1 MRPVPRLSRPLLL
14 GALALLLCLPA
25 LLNGFPLL
33 FNDSAHYLRKP
44 FAFAHELAQGRLST
58 DAGQYRGY
66 MPSHFG
72 GGEAAQ
78 GAAARGEAPAAA
90 PEAAPVT
97 ALSGNPFFLRPA
109 PYSLALL
116 PFAHPVTL
124 LLLPLAQALL
134 VVVLAD
140 ALLRALAGP
149 APPLWTRAS
158 LAIALVASSAPWL
171 ASQLMP
177 DVLTGCLA
185 LWLALLVVGGD
196 WLRSPWR
203 AAGFALLGAFLIGSH
218 LTHLPLAA
226 GGALAGIGLR
236 WLIERGRDP
245 LRWRRAGL
253 ALAALV
259 LAAGGLVGTN
269 LVFGKKATLSESSP
283 LFMLAR
289 MVGDGTAALVLEKEC
304 PAGAPWLLCRQP
316 EYWNTLSDHFLWKPD
331 APWLRHWAERDRF
344 LAEAREITG
353 RVLRDHPAEQAARSL
368 ENFGRQLVTL
378 WIDPAMAE
386 PPQRSFAELVE
397 QMGDPAA
404 RLFAESWA
412 STGDPRL
419 GTYRQAQDAAQRALF
434 WVALAVLAGA
444 AVLAWRARRGPVLA
458 VAALAAALVLG
469 NAFLAGALSAVHG
482 RYQSRITWPV
492 TLLAV
497 GAAAA
502 VVRPRSAM
510 DRAAAPR
517 YDTGQAGLA
526 QR

>member
-1 MRPVPRLSRPLLL
+1 MRPMPGLSRPLFL

-33 FNDSAHYLRKP
+33 FDDSAHYLRKP
-44 FAFAHELAQGRLST
+44 FAFAQELAQGRLST

-72 GGEAAQ
+72 GGEAAPDSA
-78 GAAARGEAPAAA
+78 GGAPAAA
-90 PEAAPVT
+90 PEAGPSV

-124 LLLPLAQALL
+124 LLLPFAQALL
-134 VVVLAD
+134 VVLLAD

-149 APPLWTRAS
+149 APPAWARAA
-158 LAIALVASSAPWL
+158 LAIALLGSAAPWL
-171 ASQLMP
+171 ASQVMP

-185 LWLALLVVGGD
+185 LWLALLVVGGG

-203 AAGFALLGAFLIGSH
+203 AAGFALLGTFLIGSH
-218 LTHLPLAA
+218 LSHLPLAA
-226 GGALAGIGLR
+226 GGALVGLGLR

-253 ALAALV
+253 ALAALL

-269 LVFGKKATLSESSP
+269 LVFGRKATLSESSP

-289 MVGDGTAALVLEKEC
+289 MVGDGTAARVLEKEC
-304 PAGAPWLLCRQP
+304 PAGAPWLLCQQP
-316 EYWNTLSDHFLWKPD
+316 EFWRLHSDHFLWQPD
-331 APWLRHWAERDRF
+331 SPWLRHWAERDRF

-368 ENFGRQLVTL
+368 ENFAQQLVTL

-386 PPQRSFAELVE
+386 PPLRSFSELVG
-397 QMGDPAA
+397 QMGEPAA
-404 RLFAESWA
+404 RLSAGSWA
-412 STGDPRL
+412 STGDARL
-419 GTYRQAQDAAQRALF
+419 DIYRRLQDRAQQALF
-434 WVALAVLAGA
+434 WAALLALATVAVLAA
-444 AVLAWRARRGPVLA
+444 RARRGPLLA
-458 VAALAAALVLG
+458 VAALGGALVLG

-492 TLLAV
+492 TVLAV
-497 GAAAA
+497 AAGAAAL
-502 VVRPRSAM
+502 RPRGVM
-510 DRAAAPR
+510 DRAAPVR
-517 YDTGQAGLA
+517 YEAAQAGLA